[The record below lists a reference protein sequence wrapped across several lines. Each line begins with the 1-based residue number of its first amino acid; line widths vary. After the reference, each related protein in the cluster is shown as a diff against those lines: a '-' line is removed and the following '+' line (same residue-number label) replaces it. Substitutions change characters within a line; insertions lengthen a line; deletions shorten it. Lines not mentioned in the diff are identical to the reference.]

1 METSSVLHNFS
12 HKNQIMEYIVGIDI
26 GTGSTKAVALNSNL
40 EPIGESQEH
49 YPTYAPK
56 PGYHEQDPELIW
68 QAFTRCIDK
77 MITLIGSSPQAIG
90 ISSAMHS
97 LIPVDKNCIP
107 LSRMTTWAD
116 SRSAH
121 IATRI
126 RQTEEGMAVYNA
138 TGTPIHGMSPLC
150 KIIGLKED
158 QPDLFYHTYK
168 FISIKEFVWFR
179 LFNEFKID
187 HSIASCTG
195 LFNIHTLTWHKEALK
210 MAEITQ
216 EQLSLPVKTCY
227 SKKGAE
233 ISADMLPSLRST
245 TFVIG
250 ANDGCLANLGSHA
263 NKPGVAALTIGT
275 SGAVRITSTKPI
287 FDNALMPFSYLLN
300 EQTYVCGGPVN
311 NGGIVLDWLLKSVL
325 NKEDLSPSAYDQLF
339 KGAGAIAQGSEGL
352 IFLPYLSGERA
363 PIWDAESS
371 GAFIGLTLHHT
382 QENIVRSVLEGI
394 CYALNN
400 VLQGMELYSEKI
412 TQINVSGGFVHSRIW
427 MEILADITGK
437 KVILVQQGDAS
448 AIGAAYLVAQAL
460 NICTELVPSAA
471 SVMETIEA
479 NKQSHELHCKN
490 FELFKQLYQ
499 DLMPA
504 MHKLKKSNL

>member
-1 METSSVLHNFS
+1 MD
-12 HKNQIMEYIVGIDI
+12 YIVGVDI
-26 GTGSTKAVALNSNL
+26 GTGSTKAVALNSNF

-77 MITLIGSSPQAIG
+77 VITLIGRSPQAIG

-107 LSRMTTWAD
+107 LSPMRTWAD

-126 RQTEEGMAVYNA
+126 RQTEEGMAIYNA
-138 TGTPIHGMSPLC
+138 TGTPIHAMSPLC
-150 KIIGLKED
+150 KVIGLKED
-158 QPDLFYHTYK
+158 EPDLFNNTNK
-168 FISIKEFVWFR
+168 FISIKEFIWFR

-195 LFNIHTLTWHKEALK
+195 LFNIHTLTWHKEALE

-216 EQLSLPVKTCY
+216 EHLSLPVKTSY
-227 SKKGAE
+227 SKNGSE
-233 ISADMLPSLRST
+233 LSTGVLPSLRST

-263 NKPGVAALTIGT
+263 NKPGIAAVTIGT
-275 SGAVRITSTKPI
+275 SGAVRIASTKPI

-300 EQTYVCGGPVN
+300 EQTYICGGPVN
-311 NGGIVLDWLLKSVL
+311 NGGIALEWLLKSVF
-325 NKEDLSPSAYDQLF
+325 NQEVSSAAYDQLF
-339 KGAGAIAQGSEGL
+339 KGASAIAQGSEGL

-363 PIWDAESS
+363 PIWDTEST
-371 GAFIGLTLHHT
+371 GAFIGLTLSHT
-382 QENIVRSVLEGI
+382 QQNLVRAVLEGI
-394 CYALNN
+394 CYSLNN
-400 VLQGMELYSEKI
+400 VLLGMEPYAGKISEI
-412 TQINVSGGFVHSRIW
+412 SVSGGFIHSRIW

-437 KVILVQQGDAS
+437 TVVLVQQGDAS
-448 AIGAAYLVAQAL
+448 AIGAAYLAAQAL
-460 NICTELVPSAA
+460 NISSEQFPLAA
-471 SVMETIEA
+471 SVRETIEP
-479 NKQSHELHCKN
+479 NKQNHEIHCKN

-499 DLMPA
+499 DLAPT
-504 MHKLKKSNL
+504 MHKLKINNL